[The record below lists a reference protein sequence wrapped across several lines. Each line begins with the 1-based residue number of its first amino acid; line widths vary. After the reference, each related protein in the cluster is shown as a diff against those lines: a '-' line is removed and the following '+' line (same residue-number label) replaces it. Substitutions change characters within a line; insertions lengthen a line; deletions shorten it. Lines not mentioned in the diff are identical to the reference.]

1 MLNEENEK
9 KKEFLRGYRKSLK
22 REERICDDIQE
33 LRARKMFPSC
43 AMGDGM
49 SHGSNQTDLSNY
61 IVILDEMLENLRK
74 ERRDGAVKRSRIE
87 TSIRALHDENE
98 QEVLRLRY
106 IKGMKWEEVSVE
118 IGCSWQHT
126 HRIHASALKNL
137 IIM

>member
-1 MLNEENEK
+1 MNEENEK

-22 REERICDDIQE
+22 REESICDDIQE
-33 LRARKMFPSC
+33 LRARKIFPSC
-43 AMGDGM
+43 GSGDGM
-49 SHGSNQTDLSNY
+49 PHGSNQTDLSDY

-106 IKGMKWEEVSVE
+106 ISGLKWEEVAVE
-118 IGCSWQHT
+118 MNLTRRRVTQ
-126 HRIHASALKNL
+126 IHGKALINFA
-137 IIM
+137 M

>member
-1 MLNEENEK
+1 MTEENEK
-9 KKEFLRGYRKSLK
+9 KKEFLRGYRKSLR
-22 REERICDDIQE
+22 REKIILEDIRE

-43 AMGDGM
+43 GTGDGM
-49 SHGSNQTDLSNY
+49 PHGSNQTDMSDY
-61 IVILDEMLENLRK
+61 IVILDEMLEKLRK
-74 ERRDGAVKRSRIE
+74 ERLDGAIKRSHIE
-87 TSIRALHDENE
+87 KSIWTLHDENE

-118 IGCSWQHT
+118 MGCSWQHT

>member
-22 REERICDDIQE
+22 REESICDDIQE

-49 SHGSNQTDLSNY
+49 PHGSNQTDMSNY
-61 IVILDEMLENLRK
+61 IVILDEMLENLKK
-74 ERRDGAVKRSRIE
+74 ERYDGAVKRSRIE
-87 TSIRALHDENE
+87 KSIRSLRDENE

-106 IKGMKWEEVSVE
+106 IKGLEWEQVAVE
-118 IGCSWQHT
+118 IGYSWKQT
-126 HRIHASALKNL
+126 HRFHSAALKKL
-137 IIM
+137 KMT